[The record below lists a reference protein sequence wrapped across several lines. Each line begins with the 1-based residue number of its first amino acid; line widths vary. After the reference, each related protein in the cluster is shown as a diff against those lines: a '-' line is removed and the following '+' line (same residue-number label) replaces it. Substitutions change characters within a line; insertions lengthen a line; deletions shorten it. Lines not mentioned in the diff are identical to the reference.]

1 MLIQL
6 RNSNK
11 EKCVQ
16 YYKHPIPLG
25 KYENTVIYNCLTVKI
40 KLPLANAWI
49 PTPAGTIYRMT
60 TVWSII
66 ISLLA
71 TNLLLHNIR
80 QPQIL
85 KVLSQ
90 FVIQFKPTIVHCY
103 VRKIYTVQYS
113 GVVWSMLQYGTWK
126 KYIIMFISLFI
137 VNYYKNY

>member
-103 VRKIYTVQYS
+103 VRKNIYSAVLRCGLINATIWHMKKVHNYVYFIIYS
-113 GVVWSMLQYGTWK
+113 
-126 KYIIMFISLFI
+126 
-137 VNYYKNY
+137 

>member
-49 PTPAGTIYRMT
+49 LTLAGTNT
-60 TVWSII
+60 AWPVWSII

-90 FVIQFKPTIVHCY
+90 FVIPFKPTIVHCY
-103 VRKIYTVQYS
+103 VRKIYTVQY
-113 GVVWSMLQYGTWK
+113 WCCLINATIWHMK
-126 KYIIMFISLFI
+126 KVHNYVYFIIYS
-137 VNYYKNY
+137 

>member
-103 VRKIYTVQYS
+103 VRKNIHSAVLRCGLINATIWHMKKVHNYVYFIIYS
-113 GVVWSMLQYGTWK
+113 
-126 KYIIMFISLFI
+126 
-137 VNYYKNY
+137 

>member
-103 VRKIYTVQYS
+103 VRKNIYSAVLMCGLINATIWHMKKVHNYVYFIIYS
-113 GVVWSMLQYGTWK
+113 
-126 KYIIMFISLFI
+126 
-137 VNYYKNY
+137 

>member
-71 TNLLLHNIR
+71 TNSMLLHNIKDNHK
-80 QPQIL
+80 IL

-103 VRKIYTVQYS
+103 VRKIYTVQYWCCLINATIWHMKI
-113 GVVWSMLQYGTWK
+113 VHNYVYF
-126 KYIIMFISLFI
+126 IIYS
-137 VNYYKNY
+137 

>member
-49 PTPAGTIYRMT
+49 PTAAGTIYRMT

-103 VRKIYTVQYS
+103 VRKNIYSAVLRCGLINATIWHMKKVHNYVYFIIYS
-113 GVVWSMLQYGTWK
+113 
-126 KYIIMFISLFI
+126 
-137 VNYYKNY
+137 